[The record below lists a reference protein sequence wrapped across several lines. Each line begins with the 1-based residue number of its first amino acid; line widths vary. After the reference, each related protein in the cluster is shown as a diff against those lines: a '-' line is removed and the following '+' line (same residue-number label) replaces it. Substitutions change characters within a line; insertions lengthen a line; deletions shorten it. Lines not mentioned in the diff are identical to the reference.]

1 MLPQLDEIR
10 KKAAARMDKSLDTLK
25 QAYTKLRTGR
35 ASAGLVEPIRVDYYG
50 SAVPL
55 SQTASVVVDDA
66 RTITITPWEKN
77 MVGPIE
83 KAILASDLGI
93 TPNTAGTVIRL
104 VMPAMTEERRREVV
118 KVVKHEAEQAKIA
131 IRNVRRDAMQEVK
144 EQLKKKLISDDDEK
158 RAEADVQKL
167 TDQHIAR
174 VDEIMTAKEKETMSL

>member
-1 MLPQLDEIR
+1 MLEDVK
-10 KKAAARMDKSLDTLK
+10 KKATARMDKSVDTLK

-35 ASAGLVEPIRVDYYG
+35 ASAGLIEPLRVDYYG
-50 SAVPL
+50 SASPISNV
-55 SQTASVVVDDA
+55 ASVVVEDA
-66 RTITITPWEKN
+66 RTITITPWEKT

-83 KAILASDLGI
+83 KAIMASDLGI

-118 KVVKHEAEQAKIA
+118 KVVKSEAEQAKIA

-144 EQLKKKLISDDDEK
+144 DALKKKLISDDVEK
-158 RAEADVQKL
+158 RAEQEIQKL

-174 VDEIMTAKEKETMSL
+174 IDETAAAKEKETMSL

>member
-1 MLPQLDEIR
+1 MLDEI
-10 KKAAARMDKSLDTLK
+10 KKKTAQKMDKSVDNLK

-35 ASAGLVEPIRVDYYG
+35 ASAGLVEHIRVDYYG
-50 SAVPL
+50 SDVPL
-55 SQTASVVVDDA
+55 SNVASVVVEDA

-83 KAILASDLGI
+83 KAIMASELGI

-104 VMPAMTEERRREVV
+104 VMPAMTEDRRREVV
-118 KVVKHEAEQAKIA
+118 KVVKQEAEQAKIA

-144 EQLKKKLISDDDEK
+144 EALKKKLISDDIEK

-167 TDQHIAR
+167 TDQHIAK
-174 VDEIMTAKEKETMSL
+174 VDEAMAAKEKETMSL

>member
-1 MLPQLDEIR
+1 MLDELK
-10 KKAAARMDKSLDTLK
+10 KKAAARMDKCVDTLK

-35 ASAGLVEPIRVDYYG
+35 ASTGLVDHLKVDYYG
-50 SAVPL
+50 AEMPIGNC
-55 SQTASVVVDDA
+55 ASIVVEDA

-83 KAILASDLGI
+83 KAIMASDVGI
-93 TPNTAGTVIRL
+93 TPNTAGTAIRL

-144 EQLKKKLISDDDEK
+144 DQLKKKLISTDDEK
-158 RAEADVQKL
+158 RSEADVQKL
-167 TDQHIAR
+167 TDQHIAK
-174 VDEIMTAKEKETMSL
+174 VEEAMAAKEKETMSL

>member
-1 MLPQLDEIR
+1 MLEDLK
-10 KKAAARMDKSLDTLK
+10 KKASQRMDKSVDTLK

-35 ASAGLVEPIRVDYYG
+35 ASTGLVEHLKVDYYG
-50 SAVPL
+50 SEVPV
-55 SQTASVVVDDA
+55 SQTASIVVEDA
-66 RTITITPWEKN
+66 RTITLTPWEKN

-83 KAILASDLGI
+83 KAIMASDLGV

-118 KVVKHEAEQAKIA
+118 KIVKSEAEQAKIA

-144 EQLKKKLISDDDEK
+144 EALKKKLISDDVEK
-158 RAEADVQKL
+158 RAEQEIQKL

-174 VDEIMTAKEKETMSL
+174 VDEVAGAKEKETMSL

>member
-1 MLPQLDEIR
+1 MLEELK
-10 KKAAARMDKSLDTLK
+10 KKASARMDKSVDTLK

-35 ASAGLVEPIRVDYYG
+35 ASTGLVEHLKVDYYG
-50 SAVPL
+50 SEVPV
-55 SQTASVVVDDA
+55 SQTASIVVEDA

-83 KAILASDLGI
+83 KAIMASDLGV

-118 KVVKHEAEQAKIA
+118 KIVKSEAEQAKIA

-144 EQLKKKLISDDDEK
+144 EALKKKLISDDVEK
-158 RAEADVQKL
+158 RAEAEIQKL

-174 VDEIMTAKEKETMSL
+174 VDEVAGAKEKETMSL

>member
-1 MLPQLDEIR
+1 MLEDLK
-10 KKAAARMDKSLDTLK
+10 KKAAARMDKSVDTLK

-35 ASAGLVEPIRVDYYG
+35 ASAGLVEHIKVDYYG
-50 SAVPL
+50 SEVPI
-55 SQTASVVVDDA
+55 SNTASVVVEDA

-83 KAILASDLGI
+83 KAIMASDLGV

-104 VMPAMTEERRREVV
+104 IMPALTEERRKDLV
-118 KVVKHEAEQAKIA
+118 KVVKSEAEQAKIA

-144 EQLKKKLISDDDEK
+144 EALKKKLISDDIEK
-158 RAEADVQKL
+158 RAEAEIQKL

-174 VDEIMTAKEKETMSL
+174 IEETAAAKEKETMSL

>member
-1 MLPQLDEIR
+1 MLDDIK
-10 KKAAARMDKSLDTLK
+10 KKAAQKMDRSVDNLK

-35 ASAGLVEPIRVDYYG
+35 ASAGLVEHLRVDYYG
-50 SAVPL
+50 SEVPI
-55 SQTASVVVDDA
+55 SQTASVVVEDA

-83 KAILASDLGI
+83 KAIMASELGI

-104 VMPAMTEERRREVV
+104 VMPAMTEERRKEVV
-118 KVVKHEAEQAKIA
+118 KVVKHEAEQARIA

-144 EQLKKKLISDDDEK
+144 DALKKKLISDDVEK
-158 RAEADVQKL
+158 RAETEIQKL

-174 VDEIMTAKEKETMSL
+174 VDEAMAAKEKETMSL

>member
-1 MLPQLDEIR
+1 MLEELK
-10 KKAAARMDKSLDTLK
+10 KKAAARMDKSVDTLK

-35 ASAGLVEPIRVDYYG
+35 ASTGLVEHLKVDYYG
-50 SAVPL
+50 SDVPV
-55 SQTASVVVDDA
+55 SQTASIVVEDA

-83 KAILASDLGI
+83 KAIMASDIGV

-118 KVVKHEAEQAKIA
+118 KIVKSEAEQAKIA

-144 EQLKKKLISDDDEK
+144 EALKKKLISDDVEK
-158 RAEADVQKL
+158 RAEGEIQKL

-174 VDEIMTAKEKETMSL
+174 VDEVAAAKEKETMSL